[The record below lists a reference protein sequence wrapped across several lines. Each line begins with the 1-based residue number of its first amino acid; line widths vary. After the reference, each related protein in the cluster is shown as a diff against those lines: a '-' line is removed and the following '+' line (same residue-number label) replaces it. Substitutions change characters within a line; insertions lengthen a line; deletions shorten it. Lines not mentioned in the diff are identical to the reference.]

1 MKREDVILINILI
14 NIWEKKLLIFLTSLM
29 FVIIAYALLNFSK
42 KPVLYNINTN
52 IKPLSFNKENKYTV
66 FNEFIKMSMT
76 NDIFNNFVL
85 NTNKKN
91 FEITNELLY
100 KMFIDNLENK
110 KIIIDAIKK
119 LNIIDKNDYEDLTS
133 FHFAVQELANSITIY
148 NPDKK
153 KIINYKMQ
161 IRVKYHDL
169 TKWENLLNS
178 LQREL
183 NYKVREVLIDQF
195 EAYVDNLVKLNKYL
209 VNDLE
214 QQISFYE
221 TKLRNIKRNNLTYLY
236 GHAQVAR
243 ELDIRSMSKDIN
255 LIVENFDPGID
266 DDRLMLDYKNPR
278 YYLMGYEFIE
288 RRIDLIEKSLE
299 NNKLISNDAVILDNN
314 RKLLLNREIIET
326 INDLFNKSPL
336 INPKEF
342 SAASFDVKNSNISII
357 KNRFSDNKILLF
369 AFILGVL
376 VSVIF
381 VLVSKNLNRNLKYF
395 IKELK
400 NKQRERDK
408 F

>member
-288 RRIDLIEKSLE
+288 RRIDLIEKSL
-299 NNKLISNDAVILDNN
+299 NFL
-314 RKLLLNREIIET
+314 
-326 INDLFNKSPL
+326 
-336 INPKEF
+336 
-342 SAASFDVKNSNISII
+342 
-357 KNRFSDNKILLF
+357 
-369 AFILGVL
+369 
-376 VSVIF
+376 
-381 VLVSKNLNRNLKYF
+381 
-395 IKELK
+395 
-400 NKQRERDK
+400 
-408 F
+408 

>member
-1 MKREDVILINILI
+1 MRKEDLILINILI
-14 NIWEKKLLIFLTSLM
+14 NIWEKKILIILTSLM
-29 FVIIAYALLNFSK
+29 FVIITYALLNITK
-42 KPVLYNINTN
+42 KPVQYNISTN
-52 IKPLSFNKENKYTV
+52 IKPLSFKKENKFTV

-110 KIIIDAIKK
+110 KIIIDAIKN
-119 LNIIDKNDYEDLTS
+119 LNIIDKNKYGDLSS
-133 FHFAVQELANSITIY
+133 FNFAVQELANSISIY

-153 KIINYKMQ
+153 NSTNNNKMQ
-161 IRVKYHDL
+161 IRVKYHDFA
-169 TKWENLLNS
+169 KWENLLNS
-178 LQREL
+178 LQKEI
-183 NYKVREVLIDQF
+183 NNKVREVLIDQF
-195 EAYVDNLVKLNKYL
+195 EAYTDNLVKLNQYL

-221 TKLRNIKRNNLTYLY
+221 TKFRSIKRNNLTYLY

-243 ELDIRSMSKDIN
+243 EMDIKNITKDIN

-266 DDRLMLDYKNPR
+266 DVKLMLDYKNPR

-299 NNKLISNDAVILDNN
+299 SNKLISNDAVILENN
-314 RKLLLNREIIET
+314 KKLFLNREIIET

-336 INPKEF
+336 TNPKEF
-342 SAASFDVKNSNISII
+342 SAAYFDIKNSNISII
-357 KNRFSDNKILLF
+357 KDRFSDNKILLF
-369 AFILGVL
+369 AFILGTLFSVL
-376 VSVIF
+376 F
-381 VLVSKNLNRNLKYF
+381 VLVSKNLSNYLKYF
-395 IKELK
+395 AKELK
-400 NKQRERDK
+400 NKQRK
-408 F
+408 IN